1 MLQSMIKRACSGLP
15 ELESLSKLWY
25 CVTASFFAIGQS
37 QRVSID
43 VAPAMP
49 GIGLHNMHDKYP
61 HTAIQCLTAIAQH
74 HGLQI
79 NPERLID
86 DYALRAEEPGDGAL
100 LRIAADIGL
109 KAKADKLNWSR
120 LMAQGGVFPLMAR
133 LLNGQM
139 VIVVGARPGENGA
152 EDQVAV
158 LDPITPNASVVL
170 QTRSAFSAQWGGAVF
185 FVKRQHKLSD
195 PNQPFGLRWF
205 IPEILQQRSAFRD
218 IFIAAVAMQLLAMAS
233 PIFFQL
239 VIDKVLTHQSITTL
253 SVLAVGIVLALLFDA
268 AFGFLRQTLTLAAS
282 NKIDMRLTRRTF
294 SHLLSLPIDFF
305 ETTSAGVVTRHMQ
318 QLEKIRSFLTGRL
331 FFTALDLISLAVF
344 IPILFAYS
352 FKLAMVVLAFA
363 IMIAGVVMAMVPT
376 FQRRLNAL
384 YAAEGQRQAMLVETI
399 HGMRT
404 VKALAI
410 EPGQRR
416 IWDQRSAEAITM
428 HFRVGQISIAGN
440 AVTDFLGKLM
450 PVTLIVLG
458 AQDVFDQTLS
468 VGALIAFQM
477 LSGRVTGPLISIV
490 GLVNEYQETALSVR
504 MLGEVMNR
512 APEGRAGANGLRPI
526 LKGDIS
532 FDEVT
537 FRYPGAQAMALNK
550 ASFTIETGTVVGI
563 VGRSGSGKTTLTKLI
578 QGLYN
583 VQEGIVRFDGL
594 DAREIELSHLR
605 RQIGVVLQENFLF
618 RGTVR
623 DNLSAAKPDA
633 SFEELVAAADAA
645 GASEFIE
652 RMPMGYDTMLEENAS
667 NLSGGQKQR
676 LSIARTLVAK
686 PRILILDE
694 AASALDPESEAIFIH
709 NLSRIA
715 VGRTVIMISHRLST
729 LVNADKIMVM
739 HQGRLMDSG
748 RHAELLTRSETYQHL
763 WNQQTSHL

>member
-1 MLQSMIKRACSGLP
+1 
-15 ELESLSKLWY
+15 
-25 CVTASFFAIGQS
+25 
-37 QRVSID
+37 
-43 VAPAMP
+43 
-49 GIGLHNMHDKYP
+49 MHDKFP

-86 DYALRAEEPGDGAL
+86 DYALGAEEPGNGVL
-100 LRIAADIGL
+100 LRIAAEIGL
-109 KAKADKLNWSR
+109 KAKVDRLSWSR
-120 LMAQGGVFPLMAR
+120 LLAQGGVFPLMAR
-133 LLNGQM
+133 LNDGNT
-139 VIVVGARPGENGA
+139 VIVVGVRTDGPQA
-152 EDQVAV
+152 QVA
-158 LDPITPNASVVL
+158 LLNPIAENASVAL
-170 QTRSAFSAQWGGAVF
+170 EDGDSFCRRWGGEVL
-185 FVKRQHKLSD
+185 FVKRQHKLTD

-205 IPEILQQRSAFRD
+205 IPEILKQKAAFRD
-218 IFIAAVAMQLLAMAS
+218 IFIAAVAMHVLALAS

-253 SVLAVGIVLALLFDA
+253 WVLAAGIVIALLFDCG
-268 AFGFLRQTLTLAAS
+268 FGFLRQMLTLAAS

-294 SHLLSLPIDFF
+294 AHLLSLPIDYF
-305 ETTSAGVVTRHMQ
+305 ETTTAGIVTRHMQ
-318 QLEKIRSFLTGRL
+318 QLEKIRNFLTGRL
-331 FFTALDLISLAVF
+331 FFTGLDLIALF
-344 IPILFAYS
+344 IFLPILFSYL
-352 FKLAMVVLAFA
+352 FKLASIVLLFA
-363 IMIAGVVMAMVPT
+363 AMIAAVVMAMVPT

-410 EPGQRR
+410 EPSQRR

-428 HFRVGQISIAGN
+428 HFRVGQISITGN
-440 AVTDFLGKLM
+440 AITDFLGKLL
-450 PVTLIVLG
+450 PVTLIVIG

-477 LSGRVTGPLISIV
+477 LSQRVTQPLISIV

-512 APEGRAGANGLRPI
+512 APEGRAGAGGLRPI
-526 LKGDIS
+526 LNGEIR
-532 FDEVT
+532 FDAVT
-537 FRYPGAQAMALNK
+537 FRYPGAQAMALDK
-550 ASFTIETGTVVGI
+550 ASFTIAPGTVVGI

-578 QGLYN
+578 QGLYG
-583 VQEGIVRFDGL
+583 VQEGIVRFDGI

-623 DNLSAAKPDA
+623 ENLTVTKPDA
-633 SFEELVAAADAA
+633 SFEEIVEAAAAA
-645 GASEFIE
+645 GADEFIE
-652 RMPMGYDTMLEENAS
+652 RLPMGYDTLLEENAA

-676 LSIARTLVAK
+676 LSIARSLLAK

-694 AASALDPESEAIFIH
+694 AASALDPESEAIFIR

-715 VGRTVIMISHRLST
+715 VGRTVVMISHRLST
-729 LVNADKIMVM
+729 LVNANTILVM
-739 HQGRLMDSG
+739 QQGRLMDSG
-748 RHAELLTRSETYQHL
+748 RHSELLTRSETYQHL

>member
-1 MLQSMIKRACSGLP
+1 MQ
-15 ELESLSKLWY
+15 
-25 CVTASFFAIGQS
+25 
-37 QRVSID
+37 
-43 VAPAMP
+43 
-49 GIGLHNMHDKYP
+49 DKFP

-86 DYALRAEEPGDGAL
+86 EYAMGAEEPTNGL
-100 LRIAADIGL
+100 LLNIAADIGL
-109 KAKADKLNWSR
+109 KAKADRLNWSR

-133 LLNGQM
+133 LNDGNM
-139 VIVVGARPGENGA
+139 VIVVGMRSDDSGA
-152 EDQVAV
+152 DQIAV
-158 LDPITPNASVVL
+158 LNPIADNAAITLES
-170 QTRSAFSAQWGGAVF
+170 REAFCARWHGEVF
-185 FVKRQHKLSD
+185 FVKRQHKLTD

-205 IPEILQQRSAFRD
+205 IPEILKQKAAFRD
-218 IFIAAVAMQLLAMAS
+218 IFIAAIAMQILALAS

-239 VIDKVLTHQSITTL
+239 VIDKVLTHQSVTTL
-253 SVLAVGIVLALLFDA
+253 WVLAVGIVLALVFDA
-268 AFGFLRQTLTLAAS
+268 VFGFLRQTLTLAAS

-294 SHLLSLPIDFF
+294 SHLLSLPIDYF
-305 ETTSAGVVTRHMQ
+305 ETTSAGVVSRHMQ

-331 FFTALDLISLAVF
+331 FMTGLDLITLVVF
-344 IPILFAYS
+344 IPVLFAYS
-352 FKLAMVVLAFA
+352 FKLACVVLLFA
-363 IMIAGVVMAMVPT
+363 VLIACVVMGMVPT

-410 EPGQRR
+410 EPSQRR

-428 HFRVGQISIAGN
+428 HFRVGQISITGN
-440 AVTDFLGKLM
+440 AITDFLGKLL

-490 GLVNEYQETALSVR
+490 ALVNEYQETALSVK

-512 APEGRAGANGLRPI
+512 APEGRAGAGGLRPVLNGEI
-526 LKGDIS
+526 R
-532 FDEVT
+532 FDDVV
-537 FRYPGAQAMALNK
+537 FRYPGAQNLALDR
-550 ASFTIETGTVVGI
+550 ASFTIHPGTVVGI

-578 QGLYN
+578 QGLYP
-583 VQEGIVRFDGL
+583 VVEGIVRFDGI

-623 DNLSAAKPDA
+623 ENLTVTKPDA
-633 SFEELVAAADAA
+633 SFEEILEAAAAA
-645 GASEFIE
+645 GADEFIE
-652 RMPMGYDTMLEENAS
+652 RMPLGYDTMLEENAA

-676 LSIARTLVAK
+676 LSIARSLLAK

-694 AASALDPESEAIFIH
+694 AASALDPESEAIFIK

-715 VGRTVIMISHRLST
+715 VGRTVVMISHRLST
-729 LVNADKIMVM
+729 LVNANTILVM
-739 HQGRLMDSG
+739 QQGRLMDAGTHS
-748 RHAELLTRSETYQHL
+748 ELLTRSDTYQHL